1 MKHCL
6 PALRAGLLMLG
17 LTLPLSACGLWQSTK
32 NVTVS
37 AAQKIFL
44 TRVERL
50 NLDLMASEELNTDA
64 GQRPLTVVVRVYQL
78 KDKAAFMAAPYQTL
92 LEQDQTALAA
102 DLLASHQVLLRPG
115 AAISLREPYR
125 QDAAY
130 VGVIALF
137 RQIDGG
143 QTWRLLLDKKEL
155 DNDKPLQLAL
165 RGYAL
170 SRRQAAEQ

>member
-1 MKHCL
+1 MKHRL
-6 PALRAGLLMLG
+6 PALSAGLVWLG
-17 LTLPLSACGLWQSTK
+17 LTLPLSGCGLWQSTK

-50 NLDLMASEELNTDA
+50 NLDLIASEELNTEA
-64 GQRPLTVVVRVYQL
+64 GQRPLSVVVRVYQL
-78 KDKAAFMAAPYQTL
+78 KDKAAFLAAPYSTL
-92 LEQDQTALAA
+92 LEQDQSVLAD

-115 AAISLREPYR
+115 AAVSLREPYR

-137 RQIDGG
+137 RQAGPER
-143 QTWRLLLDKKEL
+143 QWRLLLDKKEL
-155 DNDKPLQLAL
+155 DNDKPLQLEL
-165 RGYAL
+165 RGYTL
-170 SRRQAAEQ
+170 ERRRAEG

>member
-1 MKHCL
+1 M
-6 PALRAGLLMLG
+6 
-17 LTLPLSACGLWQSTK
+17 
-32 NVTVS
+32 
-37 AAQKIFL
+37 
-44 TRVERL
+44 ERL

-143 QTWRLLLDKKEL
+143 RHGGCCWTKRAGQ
-155 DNDKPLQLAL
+155 
-165 RGYAL
+165 
-170 SRRQAAEQ
+170 

>member
-1 MKHCL
+1 MKHRL
-6 PALRAGLLMLG
+6 PVLLALA
-17 LTLPLSACGLWQSTK
+17 LPLSGCGLWQSTK

-50 NLDLMASEELNTDA
+50 NLDLIGSEELNAEA
-64 GQRPLTVVVRVYQL
+64 GQRPLAVVVRAYQL
-78 KDKAAFMAAPYQTL
+78 KDKSAFLAAPYPAL
-92 LEQDQTALAA
+92 LEQDQTVLAA
-102 DLLASHQVLLRPG
+102 DLLASHQALLRPG
-115 AAISLREPYR
+115 AAVSLREPYH

-130 VGVIALF
+130 VGVVALF
-137 RQIDGG
+137 RQDGEQ

-155 DNDKPLQLAL
+155 DNDKPLQLEL

-170 SRRQAAEQ
+170 SRRQAAEP